1 MGILLNLYLK
11 DKTNLF
17 QSEIIHLN
25 REIKTLDDARILI
38 EQTQARKVVKEMNGE
53 RKRLEKLERKKTKK
67 NKVQLSH
74 KSDQIANHDYKV
86 SEVFR

>member
-1 MGILLNLYLK
+1 
-11 DKTNLF
+11 
-17 QSEIIHLN
+17 
-25 REIKTLDDARILI
+25 
-38 EQTQARKVVKEMNGE
+38 MNGE